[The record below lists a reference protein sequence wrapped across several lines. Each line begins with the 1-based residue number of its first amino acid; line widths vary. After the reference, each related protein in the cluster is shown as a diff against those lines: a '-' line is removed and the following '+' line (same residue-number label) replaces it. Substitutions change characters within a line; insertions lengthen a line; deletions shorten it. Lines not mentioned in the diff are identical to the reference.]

1 MKKISVYIDGSV
13 WAKFREQVFRKYGN
27 LRKLSSEVEK
37 ILRATIIEDAVNSG
51 FKKIGITVKG
61 TISPREIRDKRPLLK
76 GPPSEEILKEIA
88 DLLKSLQVDVMELR
102 QRLDRIESSQT
113 PSIEDSTAVLHTLRR
128 IEEIKEEQK
137 FRLKEKVD
145 HLLSEAANYAIADYH
160 INPPKHRR

>member
-1 MKKISVYIDGSV
+1 LKKISVYIDDSV

-76 GPPSEEILKEIA
+76 GPPSEEILKEMRRKRIA
-88 DLLKSLQVDVMELR
+88 ETLPR
-102 QRLDRIESSQT
+102 Q
-113 PSIEDSTAVLHTLRR
+113 
-128 IEEIKEEQK
+128 
-137 FRLKEKVD
+137 
-145 HLLSEAANYAIADYH
+145 
-160 INPPKHRR
+160 